1 MGGRTSAGRTGAG
14 RGREGKQEALAA
26 ALAETPGCH
35 GGNASVPSRWGGR
48 HKGKARA
55 RQSTHRM
62 SCAHVTYLK
71 TMFCR
76 AASFAGAGPDGGI
89 EWRRL

>member
-14 RGREGKQEALAA
+14 RGREGRQEAQAA
-26 ALAETPGCH
+26 ALAERQGA
-35 GGNASVPSRWGGR
+35 GEGGR
-48 HKGKARA
+48 HKGKARV